1 MKYSIVKWSVYLV
14 VITMAFLHFSC
25 TKTIPSDNNSA
36 GNPPLSKPFY
46 EYIANLDKPV
56 LVDFG
61 ASSCT
66 PCKLME
72 PILKD
77 LQTSYS
83 DQFETIFVHVNKEPD
98 KMKEFQITVIPTQ
111 IFFSAEGEE
120 LFRHVGFFSKEDILK
135 TFQENGVP
143 VQIK

>member
-83 DQFETIFVHVNKEPD
+83 DQFETIFV
-98 KMKEFQITVIPTQ
+98 M
-111 IFFSAEGEE
+111 
-120 LFRHVGFFSKEDILK
+120 
-135 TFQENGVP
+135 
-143 VQIK
+143 